1 MRGLNVS
8 ERHKI
13 SKRRCGVFSTA
24 KIHRSKNDELADEVK
39 FLQAT
44 GAGGAG
50 GGRPGG
56 GLELETIPPS
66 VKERLLRLEH
76 ENKKLRAAGTSQN
89 ADLLQTMIDDLK
101 ERETQLQA
109 SGTSFH
115 LFSVYYNS
123 DFSQVLH
130 IRKFCHLIYHLVNCV
145 LLYFLF
151 VIEAFSIDLNRIRR
165 DFVFP
170 RCRPHRGERDSYFA
184 RTRQSP

>member
-1 MRGLNVS
+1 M
-8 ERHKI
+8 
-13 SKRRCGVFSTA
+13 
-24 KIHRSKNDELADEVK
+24 DEVK

-50 GGRPGG
+50 GARPSA

-109 SGTSFH
+109 SGKHFTISRY
-115 LFSVYYNS
+115 L
-123 DFSQVLH
+123 D
-130 IRKFCHLIYHLVNCV
+130 
-145 LLYFLF
+145 
-151 VIEAFSIDLNRIRR
+151 
-165 DFVFP
+165 
-170 RCRPHRGERDSYFA
+170 
-184 RTRQSP
+184 